1 MLIISWNVAGLS
13 TTLQRIH
20 RDYNSQS
27 ASERK
32 DRHNEEEKL
41 PQNHAFSYFLYR
53 HGSPDILCIQ
63 EHKISRSQLSSRS
76 EMLGAS
82 TLEGYESFWSCCTD
96 PNQKGFHGVV
106 TYAKVGTVITADVA
120 CLGSPDLDA
129 QGRVCM
135 TDHGNFVVF
144 NVYAPSVGIRHL
156 GNKFIHQLRAII
168 Y

>member
-1 MLIISWNVAGLS
+1 MHLISWNVAGLS
-13 TTLQRIH
+13 TTLQRIQ

-27 ASERK
+27 ISEREK
-32 DRHNEEEKL
+32 RPHQKREKL
-41 PQNHAFSYFLYR
+41 PQNHAFSYFLSR

-96 PNQKGFHGVV
+96 PKQKGFHGVV
-106 TYAKVGTVITADVA
+106 TYAKVGTVIAADVA
-120 CLGSPDLDA
+120 CLGSPELDA

-135 TDHGNFVVF
+135 TDHGHFVVF
-144 NVYAPSVGIRHL
+144 NVYAPSVGIHH
-156 GNKFIHQLRAII
+156 NWN
-168 Y
+168 